1 MYVPEEF
8 LNTSSEKN
16 SESLQNGPHGWSARV
31 LRMSILRSTL
41 ILLFALVLIQTTAS
55 AQSSPVTGRVVDP
68 QGASVANA
76 EITLV
81 PSSGQRT
88 RGARSSADGSF
99 SLDAV
104 APGQYSLLVRAPGF
118 TESTQ
123 SITVG
128 AATNLTVTMQI
139 AGVVED
145 VTVQGALLGTAATGK
160 TNIPVRDM
168 PMTINTVPGSVIA
181 EQGANDLV
189 AALQNVPG
197 VYAFTNYGIYE
208 GYTFRGFLDLFP
220 SLANQLLD
228 GVRHEGNRI
237 NTQLTNIER
246 VEVLKGPSSALY
258 GGGAIGAT
266 VNMIRKKP
274 SAQPAYDATFAGG
287 SWQTGRAQFG
297 ATGRLGSDATL
308 YRFDVGAET
317 KEGYRHNETRR
328 VQVTPSL
335 AWRFGNSNQ
344 VNVYYTFTRDNFAGD
359 AGVPLFPG
367 AEGNVADFFPDIPRD
382 RNFRTPLDFAT
393 SYDNSVQVAYARQIN
408 NSWGVRNTLS
418 YRPVNDDY
426 FLAEFMFVEDDE
438 TTVYREFLQF
448 KHYRRPLI
456 NLAEVTGRLQ
466 GAGEH
471 NLVLGWEGE
480 HYTNHTN
487 TVGDIGVV
495 FAEPIDLFNPVE
507 TQGPVDEPLTRI
519 AYFTHNTNAF
529 YAQDNLT
536 LGPKVKAMIGGRYD
550 VFRRTSHN
558 NPVNDGVETEGT
570 LLHREAEA
578 FTGRAGVVVQPVPA
592 VDLYGSFANSF
603 RPLTQAQ
610 PDGTTLEPE
619 KGRQIEF
626 GQRLHLVG
634 DRVQVNTSIFHIVR
648 ENVAFS
654 RPGGVFN
661 QASEMTSKG
670 FEADILT
677 SPVSNWRINGGYGFT
692 TVEFGDFLVNATTN
706 LRGNSSVMAPKHTFS
721 IWTAYDWPNG
731 FGINAGARAQSKVF
745 IDNANTLTFDGYGV
759 LNVGARYRRGAV
771 EYAVNVN
778 NLTDTEYFASVLYDT
793 QLYPGEPINVL
804 GTVRVRFR

>member
-1 MYVPEEF
+1 MK
-8 LNTSSEKN
+8 T
-16 SESLQNGPHGWSARV
+16 
-31 LRMSILRSTL
+31 LRS
-41 ILLFALVLIQTTAS
+41 VLIYLCVFTLVPATLF
-55 AQSSPVTGRVVDP
+55 AQSSSVTGRIADP

-76 EITLV
+76 ELSLV
-81 PSSGQRT
+81 PSATGQRT
-88 RGARSSADGSF
+88 RTARSNADGSF
-99 SLDAV
+99 SIDNV
-104 APGQYSLLVRAPGF
+104 APGDYTLIVRAPGF
-118 TESTQ
+118 TETTQ
-123 SITVG
+123 PVSAG
-128 AATNLTVTMQI
+128 AAGNLTVTLKI

-160 TNIPVRDM
+160 TNLPVRDM
-168 PMTINTVPGSVIA
+168 PMTINTVPGQVIE

-237 NTQLTNIER
+237 NTQLANIER

-266 VNMIRKKP
+266 VNLIRKKP
-274 SAQPAYDATFAGG
+274 AAQPAYDATFAGG
-287 SWQTGRAQFG
+287 SWSTGRAQFG

-308 YRFDVGAET
+308 YRVDFGAET

-328 VQVTPSL
+328 VQFTPSL
-335 AWRFGNSNQ
+335 AWRVGASNQ
-344 VNVYYTFTRDNFAGD
+344 INLYYTFSRDKFAGD
-359 AGVPLFPG
+359 AGIPLVAPD
-367 AEGNVADFFPDIPRD
+367 EGPVENFFPDIPRD
-382 RNFRTPLDFAT
+382 RNFRTPIDNAT
-393 SYDNSVQVAYARQIN
+393 SYDNSLQLAYARQIN
-408 NSWGVRNTLS
+408 NSWGFRNTFS

-426 FLAEFMFVEDDE
+426 FLAEFLFVEDDA

-448 KHYRRPLI
+448 THHRRPMT

-471 NLVLGWEGE
+471 NLVFGWEGQ
-480 HYTNHTN
+480 HYKNHSN

-529 YAQDNLT
+529 YAQDNVT
-536 LGPKVKAMIGGRYD
+536 LGPKVKLMLGGRYD

-558 NPVNDGVETEGT
+558 NPVSNGVETEGP
-570 LLHREAEA
+570 LVRRDAEA
-578 FTGRAGVVVQPVPA
+578 FTGRVGVVVQPVPA
-592 VDLYGSFANSF
+592 VDLYGSVANSF

-610 PDGTTLEPE
+610 PDGTTLDPE
-619 KGRQIEF
+619 TGRQVEF
-626 GQRLHLVG
+626 GQRFHMAG
-634 DRVQVNTSIFHIVR
+634 GRVQLNTAIFHIVR

-654 RPGGVFN
+654 RPGGFFD
-661 QASEMTSKG
+661 QASSVTAKG
-670 FEADILT
+670 FEADITT

-692 TVEFGDFLVNATTN
+692 NVTFGDYLVNATTN
-706 LRGNSSVMAPKHTFS
+706 LRGNTSIMAPRHTFS
-721 IWTAYDWPNG
+721 VWTAYDWPNG
-731 FGINAGARAQSKVF
+731 FGVNVGTRAQSKVF
-745 IDNANTLTFDGYGV
+745 IDRTNLLTFDGYGV
-759 LNVGARYRRGAV
+759 LNLGARYRRGAV
-771 EYAVNVN
+771 EYALNVN

-804 GTVRVRFR
+804 GTVRIRFR

>member
-1 MYVPEEF
+1 MRTTF
-8 LNTSSEKN
+8 R
-16 SESLQNGPHGWSARV
+16 SL
-31 LRMSILRSTL
+31 L
-41 ILLFALVLIQTTAS
+41 IYLFVFALIHPTVF
-55 AQSSPVTGRVVDP
+55 AQASPVTGRVVDP

-76 EITLV
+76 EISLV
-81 PSSGQRT
+81 PSGSGQRT
-88 RGARSSADGSF
+88 RTTRSNADGSF
-99 SLDAV
+99 SIDGV
-104 APGQYSLLVRAPGF
+104 APGQYALNVRAPGF
-118 TESTQ
+118 DESTQ
-123 SITVG
+123 TMSVG
-128 AATNLTVTMQI
+128 AATNVTVTLKI
-139 AGVVED
+139 GGIVED

-160 TNIPVRDM
+160 TNLPVKDM
-168 PMTINTVPGSVIA
+168 PMTISMVSGQVIQ

-208 GYTFRGFLDLFP
+208 GYTFRGFVDLFP

-237 NTQLTNIER
+237 NTQLANIER

-266 VNMIRKKP
+266 VNLIRKKP

-287 SWQTGRAQFG
+287 SWSTGRAQFG

-328 VQVTPSL
+328 VQMTPSL
-335 AWRFGNSNQ
+335 AWRVGTGNQ
-344 VNVYYTFTRDNFAGD
+344 INVYYTFSRDNFAGD
-359 AGVPLFPG
+359 AGIPLVLPG
-367 AEGNVADFFPDIPRD
+367 EGDVAQFFPDIPRD
-382 RNFRTPLDFAT
+382 RNFRTPIDNAT
-393 SYDNSVQVAYARQIN
+393 SYDNSLQVAYARQMN
-408 NSWGVRNTLS
+408 NSWGFRNTLS

-426 FLAEFMFVEDDE
+426 FLAEFMFVEDDA

-448 KHYRRPLI
+448 KHHRRPLT
-456 NLAEVTGRLQ
+456 NLAEVTGRVQ

-471 NLVLGWEGE
+471 NLVFGWEGQ
-480 HYTNHTN
+480 HYNNHSN

-507 TQGPVDEPLTRI
+507 TQGPVNEPLTRV

-529 YAQDNLT
+529 YAQDNIT
-536 LGPKVKAMIGGRYD
+536 LGPKVKLMAGGRYD

-558 NPVNDGVETEGT
+558 NPVDNGVEREGP
-570 LLHREAEA
+570 LLRREAEA
-578 FTGRAGVVVQPVPA
+578 FTGRVGLVFQPVPT
-592 VDLYGSFANSF
+592 VDLYGSVANSF

-610 PDGTTLEPE
+610 PDGTTLDPE
-619 KGRQIEF
+619 TGRQLEF
-626 GQRLHLVG
+626 GQRFRMAG
-634 DRVQVNTSIFHIVR
+634 GRVQLNTAIFHIVR
-648 ENVAFS
+648 RNVAFS
-654 RPGGVFN
+654 RPGGVFD
-661 QASEMTSKG
+661 QASEETSKG
-670 FEADILT
+670 FEADITT
-677 SPVSNWRINGGYGFT
+677 SPVSNWRINGGYGYT
-692 TVEFGDFLVNATTN
+692 DVTFGDFLVNATTN
-706 LRGNSSVMAPKHTFS
+706 LRGNSDIMAPKHSLS

-745 IDNANTLTFDGYGV
+745 IDRTNTLTFDGYGL
-759 LNVGARYRRGAV
+759 LNVGARYRRGSV

-804 GTVRVRFR
+804 GTVRIRFR